1 MAKKIPKYINPLI
14 SFLHFAVRNLPTKK
28 ASALMAFVLTKGS
41 NIFVKSHNM
50 RTNIRYIFP
59 NMEETKVE
67 EIAQQML
74 ANFGRHIAEIAHISD
89 FRYDQ
94 KGARI
99 DTVMANGLAFDGKG
113 PAIYVGAHVGSWEL
127 SALIFDKQKQP
138 VTVIYTENKS
148 PIIENL
154 LQKYRNQTGA
164 KYVEKQKAL
173 KPCYKA
179 LDRGESVA
187 LLVDQRVRTGID
199 VEFLGHNATFTRLPA
214 RLAIN
219 YDCPI
224 IPFEVIRV
232 EPGHLRVS
240 FQAPIM
246 PLGRKGKKVEFELTQ
261 KLATA
266 VEQAITRNIEM
277 WFCSKLR
284 WKGVDRKKS

>member
-127 SALIFDKQKQP
+127 SALIFDKQKCE
-138 VTVIYTENKS
+138 TDS
-148 PIIENL
+148 PRSRGCL
-154 LQKYRNQTGA
+154 LSPSASTHF
-164 KYVEKQKAL
+164 
-173 KPCYKA
+173 
-179 LDRGESVA
+179 SSM
-187 LLVDQRVRTGID
+187 
-199 VEFLGHNATFTRLPA
+199 FT
-214 RLAIN
+214 
-219 YDCPI
+219 
-224 IPFEVIRV
+224 
-232 EPGHLRVS
+232 
-240 FQAPIM
+240 
-246 PLGRKGKKVEFELTQ
+246 
-261 KLATA
+261 LATA
-266 VEQAITRNIEM
+266 APVANSWTLSLAMPKIPLYRT
-277 WFCSKLR
+277 SKH
-284 WKGVDRKKS
+284 KPTSPMSCPAATV